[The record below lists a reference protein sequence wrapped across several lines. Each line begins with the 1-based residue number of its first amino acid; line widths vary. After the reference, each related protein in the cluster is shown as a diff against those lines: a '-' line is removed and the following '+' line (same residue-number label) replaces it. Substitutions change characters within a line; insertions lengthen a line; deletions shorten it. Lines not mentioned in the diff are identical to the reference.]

1 MYIIPYVENPSI
13 QGFQGF
19 SLCLVSNYYIHN
31 LLSSFQFYFAWY
43 NIPNNAQEVNDE
55 S

>member
-1 MYIIPYVENPSI
+1 MYIIPYVKKPSI

-19 SLCLVSNYYIHN
+19 SLCLVSNHYIHN
-31 LLSSFQFYFAWY
+31 LLSSFQFYFTWY
-43 NIPNNAQEVNDE
+43 NIPSKTREVKNE